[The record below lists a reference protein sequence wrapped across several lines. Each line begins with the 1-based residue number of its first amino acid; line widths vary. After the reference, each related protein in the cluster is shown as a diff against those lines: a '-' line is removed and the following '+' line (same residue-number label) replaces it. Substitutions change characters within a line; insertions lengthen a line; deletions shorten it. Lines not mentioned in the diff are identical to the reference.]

1 MALSGFNQAAEERAR
16 YTQAQAKKYSQI
28 FGVGNQRSLMKS
40 SGLKIVVVSP
50 GHYRVRSDSV
60 DEGVIAQ
67 IKNLLSRLKKRIA
80 VQGTPVSK
88 SKAFSLIMS
97 LIRERRTVDI
107 KF

>member
-1 MALSGFNQAAEERAR
+1 
-16 YTQAQAKKYSQI
+16 
-28 FGVGNQRSLMKS
+28 MKS

-107 KF
+107 NIL